1 MQRLFCEKIWESMGE
16 YGKIWESMGK
26 YERIWEY
33 CRPLQRYC
41 VWRRLPPDGATVGVW
56 QAGHYPACCSPERS
70 VNRLQRASPAS
81 HTFSY
86 FPIHSHNLSRG
97 TSGFVTLRRGKR
109 AIRLMALSDRSDR
122 SDRSDLA
129 DWHCVNRCNSAY
141 RLLVPSIA
149 VFYSPSNRQKF
160 FSVGL
165 SLYASLAC
173 IFASAKSFSRR
184 ASRQSLLLRSA
195 RRFLTSRG

>member
-1 MQRLFCEKIWESMGE
+1 MQRLFC
-16 YGKIWESMGK
+16 GKIWESM
-26 YERIWEY
+26 R
-33 CRPLQRYC
+33 
-41 VWRRLPPDGATVGVW
+41 VLPPARCNSVWAAGLSSAASGVG
-56 QAGHYPACCSPERS
+56 GCRISPH
-70 VNRLQRASPAS
+70 AP
-81 HTFSY
+81 
-86 FPIHSHNLSRG
+86 
-97 TSGFVTLRRGKR
+97 GFVTLRRGKR

-141 RLLVPSIA
+141 RLLVPSIG